1 MHAAGAF
8 RHVEIGTPQA
18 KKIERSKKI
27 GICLTCL
34 NFALNVPIVF
44 KA

>member
-1 MHAAGAF
+1 MDGPSLLRHAAGAF

-18 KKIERSKKI
+18 KKNEIGKKI

-34 NFALNVPIVF
+34 NLP
-44 KA
+44 